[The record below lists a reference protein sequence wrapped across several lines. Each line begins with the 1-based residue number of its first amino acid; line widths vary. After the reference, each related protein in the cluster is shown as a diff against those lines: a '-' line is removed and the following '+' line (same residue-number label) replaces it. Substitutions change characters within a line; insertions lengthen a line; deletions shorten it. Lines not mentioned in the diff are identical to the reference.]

1 MMRMLRK
8 TVIRQALENIDRIC
22 CRMDSYNDY
31 QLVADSLNVIW
42 NEIKDHDWF
51 SSVTGAK
58 GTAERDD

>member
-1 MMRMLRK
+1 
-8 TVIRQALENIDRIC
+8 
-22 CRMDSYNDY
+22 MDSYNDY
-31 QLVADSLNVIW
+31 QLVADSLNIIW